1 MLLRSAGGIGADH
14 ACRLTPGIVNCTGA
28 GRTVVEPV
36 SGRRA
41 SQGLLAQEEGPSRV
55 YEADTL

>member
-1 MLLRSAGGIGADH
+1 MSLRSAGAVAAGH
-14 ACRLTPGIVNCTGA
+14 ACRLTPGFMTYTGA
-28 GRTVVEPV
+28 GRTVVEPI

-41 SQGLLAQEEGPSRV
+41 SEGLLAQEEGPGRV

>member
-1 MLLRSAGGIGADH
+1 MSLRSAGAMSAGH
-14 ACRLTPGIVNCTGA
+14 ACRLTAGFSNCTGA
-28 GRTVVEPV
+28 GCIVVEPI

-41 SQGLLAQEEGPSRV
+41 SEGLLAEEEGPSRV